1 MSPLLRSL
9 KFMWEYFGQGR
20 HRSSG
25 PDATRNRPD
34 NSAINQVACGSTL
47 KFRKKPPMKERLR
60 RLLATR
66 TFCFLAG
73 ISTIPILSYGWSFF
87 RPSAKDVMGFSGFYE
102 ENISLYTF
110 LGDHTYSLKF
120 PGDRAAFEKCAR
132 KLGLKNKVSEN
143 EFKDSASQASHRECY
158 SSSAPRWEGV
168 NGRGAEL

>member
-1 MSPLLRSL
+1 
-9 KFMWEYFGQGR
+9 
-20 HRSSG
+20 
-25 PDATRNRPD
+25 
-34 NSAINQVACGSTL
+34 
-47 KFRKKPPMKERLR
+47 
-60 RLLATR
+60 
-66 TFCFLAG
+66 
-73 ISTIPILSYGWSFF
+73 
-87 RPSAKDVMGFSGFYE
+87 MGFSGFYE